1 MKQKAWIDVKGP
13 RIFYLEGYTIYWGN
27 RIWSEILDTS
37 NLSQMSL
44 IADTCYENVE
54 IRGPKYL

>member
-37 NLSQMSL
+37 NRSVTFLDCGSL
-44 IADTCYENVE
+44 LL
-54 IRGPKYL
+54 KM